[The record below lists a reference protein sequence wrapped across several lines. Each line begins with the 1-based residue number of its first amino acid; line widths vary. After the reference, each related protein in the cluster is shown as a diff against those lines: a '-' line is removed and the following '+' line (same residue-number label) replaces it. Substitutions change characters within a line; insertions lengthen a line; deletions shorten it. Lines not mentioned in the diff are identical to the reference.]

1 MLFCVFPEHWWNTY
15 CEATTMPHALWTM
28 MIKMW
33 WLSSRSSHQGD
44 LKSSKN
50 PAWNWLVWLWKVR
63 QASCQEAPRST
74 CSWLK
79 TTSNLSCIQIVA
91 NSTQWNHHFPS
102 LLKYKHKSLHILHE
116 NLHTQKN
123 IPTTY
128 DLKKKYYHKYKSPVL
143 KLTSTEDW
151 RFQGQS
157 EVYNKTLSPSKR
169 KGTDR

>member
-1 MLFCVFPEHWWNTY
+1 MFPEHWWNTY

-116 NLHTQKN
+116 NLHTQKKHTYHIWLEKEILSQVQ
-123 IPTTY
+123 IPSSETNKHRR
-128 DLKKKYYHKYKSPVL
+128 LKISRPV
-143 KLTSTEDW
+143 W
-151 RFQGQS
+151 G
-157 EVYNKTLSPSKR
+157 V
-169 KGTDR
+169 